1 MRRGHQNKPEKMII
15 IVFLSKV
22 FKKFVKS
29 LFKTKNNI
37 TKVGRSILKCLFF
50 HTLWRTVLNLGP
62 AWPADVC
69 APKTQ
74 KNINKPAKGH
84 KRIII

>member
-50 HTLWRTVLNLGP
+50 HTLWRNVLNLAP
-62 AWPADVC
+62 AWPADNC
-69 APKTQ
+69 AAKTKANIQISLPKG
-74 KNINKPAKGH
+74 KIE
-84 KRIII
+84 